1 MKKLGRPRKAHA
13 LRKEN
18 ISVNLPKTLVS
29 EVESQLSYGSS
40 RSNWIELAIRD
51 KLNSPFTVAESS
63 TVQLMNALT
72 QRLDFQEADSF
83 AHQYLKKMVKSM
95 TQVEETVEEQ

>member
-29 EVESQLSYGSS
+29 KLESKLSYNGS
-40 RSNWIELAIRD
+40 RSKWIETAIESRLEQQKTLNNIDSHEMLIELYVRKILANDELLR
-51 KLNSPFTVAESS
+51 
-63 TVQLMNALT
+63 
-72 QRLDFQEADSF
+72 
-83 AHQYLKKMVKSM
+83 LKKLAAEI
-95 TQVEETVEEQ
+95 EEAR

>member
-1 MKKLGRPRKAHA
+1 MKKIGRPRKPHA

-29 EVESQLSYGSS
+29 EVESQLHYGSS
-40 RSNWIELAIRD
+40 RSTWIEMAIRD

-63 TVQLMNALT
+63 TIQLMLALT
-72 QRLDFQEADSF
+72 QRKDFQDADSF
-83 AHQYLKKMVKSM
+83 AYKYIENMIKSM
-95 TQVEETVEEQ
+95 MQVEGTVKEQ